1 MKSTLTLTIPDKIR
15 DALQKAADQRGY
27 GEDVPEF
34 VKNGLMLAMHS
45 AHGWTVKLEVP
56 EPPRPDPNQAE
67 LPLN

>member
-1 MKSTLTLTIPDKIR
+1 MKSTLTLTIPEKIR

-45 AHGWTVKLEVP
+45 TGGWTLKLEPP
-56 EPPRPDPNQAE
+56 EPPAPDPKQPE